1 MHAFFHILHGKKI
14 KSLRVNSVKVTW
26 KGWNTTYYLN
36 PPPFHPLE
44 LHMQKRQN
52 YYHVRLENHI
62 LSLVLRLSTNIQHT
76 STCSLCLGNICL
88 SCLRTPMYSWTNGI
102 TAPDTSSSSSPR
114 KRNMRGTFSSRA
126 AIVTRAFSWSSA
138 FCNL

>member
-1 MHAFFHILHGKKI
+1 MHAFFHILLEKI
-14 KSLRVNSVKVTW
+14 KSLRVISIKVIW
-26 KGWNTTYYLN
+26 KGQNAIIFYLN
-36 PPPFHPLE
+36 PPPFHQLE
-44 LHMQKRQN
+44 LHMQNKHN
-52 YYHVRLENHI
+52 YYHVRLKNHI
-62 LSLVLRLSTNIQHT
+62 LSLALSTNIQHT
-76 STCSLCLGNICL
+76 STCSRCLGSICL
-88 SCLRTPMYSWTNGI
+88 SCFRTPMYSWTNGI

>member
-1 MHAFFHILHGKKI
+1 MHAFFHILLEKI
-14 KSLRVNSVKVTW
+14 KSLRVISIKFIW
-26 KGWNTTYYLN
+26 KGQNAIIFHLN

-44 LHMQKRQN
+44 LHMQNN
-52 YYHVRLENHI
+52 YYHVPLENHI

-76 STCSLCLGNICL
+76 STCSLCLGSICL